1 MSARSATGLDSALEP
16 APTASDAGRLGD
28 QPANPR
34 QCGRCRQSF
43 PGDPTLHPL
52 AKPDWWLCSPCREA
66 LFGHTGA
73 RVVGA
78 GSSVEETSC

>member
-1 MSARSATGLDSALEP
+1 MPAPSAMDLDSALEP
-16 APTASDAGRLGD
+16 T
-28 QPANPR
+28 PAANLR

-66 LFGHTGA
+66 LFGHTEA
-73 RVVGA
+73 RVA
-78 GSSVEETSC
+78 GTESGVEKTSC